1 MQLFNLIIMTSVL
14 QKFHAM
20 KEERLKFITD
30 TQSKARSCFS
40 INNTNKNYN
49 NFYSINTVDIET
61 VSTQLKQI
69 ASFITKIE
77 YCTSTYKN
85 GILSCVNAIQNKLAA
100 LMPPQLTDEQ
110 FYDINTLIYKTTQMI
125 NEYKSLISNDNE
137 HEHEERICLMK
148 DINSNF
154 NTLMELLKVDF
165 ACEKESINKVKYYT
179 SKIKTIISNCNDTKC
194 KGSINKCY
202 HISKSAK
209 WIYVKENNDNKN
221 IASLK
226 VKYYNDTTYN
236 KCTSRYRNYDI
247 NINVNITDC
256 DDDYFSEMCTFVK
269 MNVMKEYIM
278 IVKESKYPEFK
289 CVNICGV
296 GKSHKK
302 VEKSLIK
309 VIKNKRIKDGI
320 VKVNVYENIEL
331 FLYKKF
337 MKMNNTGYLYMH
349 YNFDDEFIKKLTLN
363 TNNNN

>member
-1 MQLFNLIIMTSVL
+1 MTSVL

-77 YCTSTYKN
+77 YCTSNYKN
-85 GILSCVNAIQNKLAA
+85 GILSCVNELQNKLAA
-100 LMPPQLTDEQ
+100 LMAPQLTDEQ
-110 FYDINTLIYKTTQMI
+110 LYDINTLIYKTTQMI
-125 NEYKSLISNDNE
+125 NEYKSLTSNESDN
-137 HEHEERICLMK
+137 EERIRLMK
-148 DINSNF
+148 EINSNF
-154 NTLMELLKVDF
+154 NMLSELLKVDF
-165 ACEKESINKVKYYT
+165 ACEKENINKVKYYT
-179 SKIKTIISNCNDTKC
+179 SKIKTIISNCDDTTKC
-194 KGSINKCY
+194 KGNLNKCY

-209 WIYVKENNDNKN
+209 WIYVKENNDNSN
-221 IASLK
+221 ISSLK
-226 VKYYNDTTYN
+226 VKYYNDTTSN
-236 KCTSRYRNYDI
+236 KHIRNYDI
-247 NINVNITDC
+247 NINVNITSC
-256 DDDYFSEMCTFVK
+256 DDGSGDDYFSEMCMFVK
-269 MNVMKEYIM
+269 MNIMKEYIM

-302 VEKSLIK
+302 VERNLIK
-309 VIKNKRIKDGI
+309 VIKHKRVKDGI
-320 VKVNVYENIEL
+320 IKVNIYDNIEL
-331 FLYKKF
+331 MLYKKF
-337 MKMNNTGYLYMH
+337 IKMNNTGYLYMH
-349 YNFDDEFIKKLTLN
+349 YNFDDEFIKKVTLN